1 MKQRSQLC
9 ILLAGLVALS
19 QLATA
24 AAAQNDLE
32 EFRSAIRAR
41 YDLKERAFAENNPD
55 FIVEEFYSADV
66 FSVDNEGNL
75 HNGREAL
82 RPIYDE
88 VVPGSTV
95 RIESV
100 KAHADGDLGWDWTNF
115 YVTPDDPAAE
125 PFSFII
131 LFLWEK
137 RDNKWWCVGE
147 SYQIGELA
155 APSH

>member
-1 MKQRSQLC
+1 MIQRLRAC
-9 ILLAGLVALS
+9 ILLAGLLALLP
-19 QLATA
+19 LATTA
-24 AAAQNDLE
+24 ASQEDLK
-32 EFRSAIRAR
+32 EFNAAIRAR
-41 YDLKERAFAENNPD
+41 YDLKEQAFAENNPD
-55 FIVEEFYSADV
+55 FIVDEFYSEVV
-66 FSVDNEGNL
+66 FSVDNEGTL

-82 RPIYDE
+82 RPIYTE

-95 RIESV
+95 RIQSV
-100 KAHADGDLGWDWTNF
+100 KAHVDGDAGWDWTNF

-137 RDNKWWCVGE
+137 RDGKWWCVGE

-155 APSH
+155 ARSH

>member
-1 MKQRSQLC
+1 MKQRSRLC
-9 ILLAGLVALS
+9 ILLAWLVALS
-19 QLATA
+19 PLATA
-24 AAAQNDLE
+24 AAAQDNLE
-32 EFRSAIRAR
+32 EFRSAIRVR
-41 YDLKERAFAENNPD
+41 YDLKERAFAENDPD
-55 FIVEEFYSADV
+55 FIVEEFYSEDV
-66 FSVDNEGNL
+66 FSVDNEGIL
-75 HNGREAL
+75 HHGREAL
-82 RPIYDE
+82 RPIYAE

-100 KAHADGDLGWDWTNF
+100 KAYTDGDLGWDWTNF
-115 YVTPDDPAAE
+115 YVTPDDPAAD